1 MRPSRD
7 GFTRS
12 YDACGRTT
20 RRKPRRPRRGCGH
33 EIFGRTV
40 AAEAA
45 AAGRDVVVIETDD
58 QTAEEYLV
66 VDGDVR
72 RESVLADAGVE
83 RATTL
88 VAAIDDSNVNVQ
100 IALVAEELAP
110 TVTTIGRVADATDED
125 LACRARADRV
135 VVPEVL
141 SGRDVAGAFDA
152 STDGTS
158 GTSGRD

>member
-33 EIFGRTV
+33 GIFGRTV

-125 LACRARADRV
+125 LARRARADRV

-158 GTSGRD
+158 GTGGRD

>member
-1 MRPSRD
+1 M
-7 GFTRS
+7 
-12 YDACGRTT
+12 
-20 RRKPRRPRRGCGH
+20 
-33 EIFGRTV
+33 
-40 AAEAA
+40 
-45 AAGRDVVVIETDD
+45 IETDD

-125 LACRARADRV
+125 LARRARADRV

-158 GTSGRD
+158 GTGGRD